1 MAANLKDIFN
11 EVEEVLNENQLKR
24 DSIREASKILENQ
37 VIQVVQ
43 IIRRVHQ
50 GEDNAS
56 VISEAKAKLA
66 EIPNLYKTVADLV
79 PPGCYFK
86 FHDIWRPQTT
96 KVFDQSS

>member
-43 IIRRVHQ
+43 VTITMQFKPKSIRSDYTTGSSRRRQ
-50 GEDNAS
+50 RF
-56 VISEAKAKLA
+56 
-66 EIPNLYKTVADLV
+66 
-79 PPGCYFK
+79 CYF
-86 FHDIWRPQTT
+86 R
-96 KVFDQSS
+96 S